1 MKLGI
6 IGSGRVGHGLGAVLA
21 GAGYQVVYGVRAP
34 GDTKLPAGET
44 VLGIEEAMAWADI
57 ILLATPASATAEISK
72 TAKDVTGKII
82 IDATN
87 DMKGSGESLHLPR
100 ETQSIGE
107 KTAALF
113 QDALVYKTFNQIG
126 SEVLENAKAY
136 HDGPLLM
143 VFAGPDEAEP
153 RQAVAQLISDAG
165 FEAQYAGGIEHSLLL
180 EALGVLWTR
189 LAELD
194 GLGRRWGLRS
204 VQRP

>member
-6 IGSGRVGHGLGAVLA
+6 IGSGRVGYGLGVVLKDA
-21 GAGYQVVYGVRAP
+21 GHEVVYGVRAP

-44 VLGIEEAMAWADI
+44 VLSIEEAMARADV

-82 IDATN
+82 VDATN
-87 DMKGSGESLHLPR
+87 DMKGSGDSLHLPR
-100 ETQSIGE
+100 ETQSVGE

-113 QDALVYKTFNQIG
+113 EGALVYKTFNQIG

-136 HDGPLLM
+136 RDGPLLM
-143 VFAGPDEAEP
+143 VFAGPDKTEP
-153 RQAVAQLISDAG
+153 KKTVAQLIGDAG
-165 FEAQYAGGIEHSLLL
+165 FEAHYAGGIEHSLLL

-204 VQRP
+204 IQRP